1 MLNLKDYITEA
12 VNDTTRLKHLSH
24 LEDLMFEEGKKG
36 LEFAI
41 DSIQIYVNAL
51 YNKSSGT
58 LITTKWDGSPS
69 IVIHDSGA
77 DFWVASK
84 SAFNASPK
92 LNRTEA
98 DIIANHGHAPG
109 LVEKLKYALRY
120 CKDLG
125 INGTVQGDFLYTEDD
140 LKPQIIDGVK
150 HVTFKPNTIVYA
162 VVADSD
168 LGRRILASKMG
179 IIFHTYY
186 TGSEPATMKANFGYS
201 IAGLRKSKNVFV
213 DDAILKDKTKDLSL
227 SQEEQATI
235 LKAHAQLEKLKV
247 AIPTS
252 FLTYLST
259 HKQLYP
265 LMAKYNNANVRSGN
279 YTGVTHAH
287 GFAQYV
293 HDELQKEIDKVK
305 TAATKQKK
313 TDERQQIIDYLD
325 KNRMILEKAYEA
337 FSLIVTC
344 KMIIVSKLNKLET
357 GVSGFVE
364 RGNSLVPTTPEG
376 FVAVQ
381 GDRVVKL
388 VDRLEFSRNNFLNR
402 PR

>member
-1 MLNLKDYITEA
+1 MRFSDYLTETA
-12 VNDTTRLKHLSH
+12 NDTTRLKHLSH
-24 LEDLMFEEGKKG
+24 LEDLMFEEGRSG
-36 LEFAI
+36 LNFAVE
-41 DSIQIYVNAL
+41 SIQIYVNAL
-51 YNKSSGT
+51 YNKASGT

-69 IVIHDSGA
+69 IIIHDSGT

-92 LNRTEA
+92 LNRTDK
-98 DIIANHGHAPG
+98 DIEENHGHSAG
-109 LVEKLKYALRY
+109 LVEKLKFALKY
-120 CKDLG
+120 CKELG
-125 INGTVQGDFLYTEDD
+125 INGTVQGDFLYTDND
-140 LKPQIIDGVK
+140 LKPLVIDGVK

-162 VVADSD
+162 VAADSD

-179 IIFHTYY
+179 IIFHTFY
-186 TGSEPATMKANFGYS
+186 TGSDPATMKANFGYS
-201 IAGLRKSKNVFV
+201 IASLKKSKNVFV

-227 SQEEQATI
+227 NADEQATV

-247 AIPTS
+247 AIPNS
-252 FLTYLST
+252 FLSYLST
-259 HKQLYP
+259 HKQVSV
-265 LMAKYNNANVRSGN
+265 LMAKYNNTNVRAGN
-279 YTGVTHAH
+279 YTGLTHAH

-293 HDELQKEIDKVK
+293 HDELQKDIDKVK
-305 TAATKQKK
+305 TSTTKQKK
-313 TDERQQIIDYLD
+313 SDERQQIVDFLD
-325 KNRMILEKAYEA
+325 KNRVVLEKAYEA

-344 KMIIVSKLNKLET
+344 KMIIVNKLNKLET
-357 GVSGFVE
+357 GVAGFVE

>member
-1 MLNLKDYITEA
+1 MLKLKEYISEA
-12 VNDTTRLKHLSH
+12 ANDTTRLKHLSH
-24 LEDLMFEEGKKG
+24 LEDLMFEEGKAG

-41 DSIQIYVNAL
+41 ESIQIYINAL

-69 IVIHDSGA
+69 IIVHDSGT

-84 SAFNASPK
+84 SAFNATPK
-92 LNRTEA
+92 LNRTDE
-98 DIIANHGHAPG
+98 DIEKNHGHSAG
-109 LVEKLKYALRY
+109 LVEKLKFALKY
-120 CKDLG
+120 CKELN
-125 INGTVQGDFLYTEDD
+125 INGTVQGDFLYTDND
-140 LKPQIIDGVK
+140 LKPQTIDGVK

-168 LGRRILASKMG
+168 LGRKILASKMG

-186 TGSEPATMKANFGYS
+186 TGNDFSSMKANFGYS
-201 IAGLRKSKNVFV
+201 VAKLKKSRNVFV

-227 SQEEQATI
+227 SADEQAVV
-235 LKAHAQLEKLKV
+235 LKAHAQLQKLKV

-252 FLTYLST
+252 FLTFLSS
-259 HKQLYP
+259 HKLVYP
-265 LMAKYNNANVRSGN
+265 LMAKYNNSNVRAGN
-279 YTGVTHAH
+279 YTGLTHAN
-287 GFAQYV
+287 GFAQFV
-293 HDELQKEIDKVK
+293 HDELQKDIDKVK
-305 TAATKQKK
+305 TPASKTKKS
-313 TDERQQIIDYLD
+313 DERQNIIDFLD
-325 KNRMILEKAYEA
+325 KNRAVLEKAYEA

-344 KMIIVSKLNKLET
+344 KMIIVNKLNKLET

-364 RGNSLVPTTPEG
+364 RGNSLVATTPEG

>member
-1 MLNLKDYITEA
+1 MKTLKGFITEA
-12 VNDTTRLKHLSH
+12 ANDTTRLKHLSH
-24 LEDLMFEEGKKG
+24 LEDLMFEEGKQG

-41 DSIQIYVNAL
+41 ESIQIYVNAL
-51 YNKSSGT
+51 YNKPSGA

-69 IVIHDSGA
+69 IIVHDSGT

-98 DIIANHGHAPG
+98 DIISNHGHAPG
-109 LVEKLKYALRY
+109 LVEKLKYALKY

-125 INGTVQGDFLYTEDD
+125 INGTVQGDFLYTEGD
-140 LKPQIIDGVK
+140 LKPQTIDGVK

-162 VVADSD
+162 VPADSD
-168 LGRRILASKMG
+168 LGRKILVSKMG

-186 TGSEPATMKANFGYS
+186 TGSDPATMKANFGYS
-201 IAGLRKSKNVFV
+201 IAKLKKSRNVFV
-213 DDAILKDKTKDLSL
+213 DDAILKDSTKDLSL
-227 SQEEQATI
+227 SETEQATI
-235 LKAHAQLEKLKV
+235 LKAHAQLERLKV

-252 FLTYLST
+252 FLTWLST
-259 HKQLYP
+259 HKLIYP
-265 LMAKYNNANVRSGN
+265 LMAKYNNANVRAGSYIGSSQ
-279 YTGVTHAH
+279 AH
-287 GFAQYV
+287 GFSQFV
-293 HDELQKEIDKVK
+293 HDELQKDIDKVK
-305 TAATKQKK
+305 TQTTKQKK
-313 TDERQQIIDYLD
+313 SDERTELLKYIDT
-325 KNRMILEKAYEA
+325 NRVVLEKAYEA

>member
-1 MLNLKDYITEA
+1 MYNLKGYIAEA

-24 LEDLMFEEGKKG
+24 LEDLMFEEGKAG
-36 LEFAI
+36 LDFAI
-41 DSIQIYVNAL
+41 ESIQIYVNAL
-51 YNKSSGT
+51 YNKPSGT

-69 IVIHDSGA
+69 IIVHDSGT
-77 DFWVASK
+77 DYWVASK
-84 SAFNASPK
+84 SAFNANPK

-98 DIIANHGHAPG
+98 DIIANHGHSPG
-109 LVEKLKYALRY
+109 LVEKMKYALKY
-120 CKDLG
+120 CRDLG
-125 INGTVQGDFLYTEDD
+125 INGTVQGDFLYTEGD
-140 LKPQIIDGVK
+140 LKPQTIDGVK

-168 LGRRILASKMG
+168 LGRKIIASKMG

-186 TGSEPATMKANFGYS
+186 TGSDPATMKANFGYS
-201 IAGLRKSKNVFV
+201 IAGLKKSKNVFV

-227 SQEEQATI
+227 SASEQATI

-252 FLTYLST
+252 FLSYLST

-265 LMAKYNNANVRSGN
+265 LMAKYNNANVRAGS
-279 YTGVTHAH
+279 YVGVSQAH

-293 HDELQKEIDKVK
+293 HDELQKDIDKVK

-313 TDERQQIIDYLD
+313 NDERQQIIDFLD
-325 KNRMILEKAYEA
+325 KNRMVLEKAYDA
-337 FSLIVTC
+337 FSLIVSC
-344 KMIIVSKLNKLET
+344 KMIIVNKLNKLET